1 MQICSKPLYIFIY
14 TYAIFFCLRPYLS
27 NFVPPCKIGNYV
39 YLSACPNS
47 FVPLSAP
54 FFRLGF
60 TPCKTEEPLKGMM
73 LQEKGKE
80 KIKGKHKR
88 CSERVQRKKGVP

>member
-14 TYAIFFCLRPYLS
+14 IYATFFCLRPYLS
-27 NFVPPCKIGNYV
+27 NFVPSCKIDNYV

-47 FVPLSAP
+47 FVPVCP

-80 KIKGKHKR
+80 KIKGKHKH